1 MGRFGGRS
9 PASETRTIRL
19 AGEEVSYLLKRSP
32 RRATVGL
39 KVDGKGL
46 TVSAPL
52 CAPQSFLDQVLAE
65 RAAWLL
71 AKLREWRER
80 QPVPLAWREGEI
92 LFYLG
97 GQVRL
102 VPWHGAS
109 RRAVTLDGDDL
120 RVAVPPGGGAEEI
133 RRRVQ
138 QWYRKEAAKVL
149 RQRLDHY
156 AGRMGLALPKLALSG
171 ARTRWGSCNARGD
184 IRLNWRLVQAPISQ
198 IDYVVVH
205 ELAHIRELN
214 HSPRFWSIVEEFLPH
229 YEAAHR
235 ALKRDGERYHRL

>member
-1 MGRFGGRS
+1 MGRFGERFLE
-9 PASETRTIRL
+9 AETRTIRL
-19 AGEEVSYLLKRSP
+19 AGENVPYLLKRSP

-52 CAPQSFLDQVLAE
+52 RAPQSFLDQVLTD

-80 QPVPLAWREGEI
+80 QPLPMAWLEGEI

-97 GQVRL
+97 GQLRL
-102 VPWHGAS
+102 AIQQGAS
-109 RRAVTLDGDDL
+109 RKAVVLDGDDL
-120 RVAVPPGGGAEEI
+120 RVTLPPGADAVEI

-138 QWYRKEAAKVL
+138 QWYRKEAAKVMA
-149 RQRLDHY
+149 QRVAHY
-156 AGRMGLALPKLALSG
+156 AGRMGLAPPKLALSG
-171 ARTRWGSCNARGD
+171 ARTRWGSCNSRGD